1 MGWWVQSQLE
11 HNDLRCLGGNLGYA
25 HLCLCSRIFPNHIP
39 ACFFMLSDDD
49 WLTRERTLQSK
60 WLREDNLI
68 IPEVWRRPVSWKE
81 QVVWREGRPRRFGN
95 IKTNNTTLTLRHFV
109 ALHHSPLWNKNGLK
123 QKSASCPFTQILLRL
138 GGRAAA
144 EAQRVLTRLQRGSFG
159 ECERDPGR
167 SALDCCR
174 LIHNQRRREGSGP
187 STEASHWTSAKGC
200 VNAFS
205 RPLHITGGPPSG
217 SGGSRLNLW
226 PGQRLRLPG
235 RRIAFA
241 NCMGVRQDGNA
252 PRGPEMFRQVRTE
265 KRISPAAAAG
275 GLFAQGVNVRASCL
289 PGCVQPKVPGFTSLP
304 RNYQRGR
311 GEVSCR
317 GRTGA
322 TFSVWASLWR
332 PVIFFIQ
339 RRLFCMSKLHSHM
352 RYLLFVFSPN
362 WQQSA
367 GGTFVFLLQK

>member
-1 MGWWVQSQLE
+1 MGRWVRSQLK

-25 HLCLCSRIFPNHIP
+25 QLCLCSRIFSNHIP
-39 ACFFMLSDDD
+39 ACLFMLSDDD
-49 WLTRERTLQSK
+49 WVTRESALQSK
-60 WLREDNLI
+60 WLWEDNLI
-68 IPEVWRRPVSWKE
+68 IPEVWRHPVSWKE
-81 QVVWREGRPRRFGN
+81 QVVWREGRPRHFGN
-95 IKTNNTTLTLRHFV
+95 IKTNNTTLTLIPFV
-109 ALHHSPLWNKNGLK
+109 APHNTSPPWNKKGLK
-123 QKSASCPFTQILLRL
+123 QKSASCPFTQILPRL

-144 EAQRVLTRLQRGSFG
+144 EAQRVLTRLQRGWSG

-174 LIHNQRRREGSGP
+174 LIHNLRRREGSEP

-217 SGGSRLNLW
+217 SGRSRLNLW

-241 NCMGVRQDGNA
+241 NGMGVRQDGNA
-252 PRGPEMFRQVRTE
+252 PRGPEMFCQVRTE
-265 KRISPAAAAG
+265 KRTSPAASAG
-275 GLFAQGVNVRASCL
+275 GLFAQGVNVRDSHL
-289 PGCVQPKVPGFTSLP
+289 PGFVQPKVPGFTSLP

-311 GEVSCR
+311 AEVSRR

-332 PVIFFIQ
+332 PVIFFIH
-339 RRLFCMSKLHSHM
+339 RRLFLYVKAAQSSSPFCFQSKLAAVS
-352 RYLLFVFSPN
+352 RRKL
-362 WQQSA
+362 
-367 GGTFVFLLQK
+367 VFLSQK